1 MKGVELLI
9 HPDVILDYD
18 AQVAIVSYLN
28 QSKRPCFNNDEG
40 VLTLFDIVEEEE
52 NGSK

>member
-9 HPDVILDYD
+9 NPDVILDYD
-18 AQVAIVSYLN
+18 AQVVIVSYLN

-40 VLTLFDIVEEEE
+40 VLTLFEADEEKDE
-52 NGSK
+52 S